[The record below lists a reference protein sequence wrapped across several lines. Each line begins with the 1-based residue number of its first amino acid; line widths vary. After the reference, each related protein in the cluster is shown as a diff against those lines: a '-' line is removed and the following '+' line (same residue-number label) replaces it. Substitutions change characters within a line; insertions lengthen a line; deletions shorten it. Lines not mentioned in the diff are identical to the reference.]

1 MIKVIGQDPNFVY
14 QVTCHNCASV
24 LEYTQE
30 DTTTEVLSD
39 YLGAGHKS
47 TFLMCP
53 TCSSKIKLINR

>member
-24 LEYTQE
+24 LEYTQQ
-30 DTTTEVLSD
+30 DTTAEVLSD
-39 YLGAGHKS
+39 DLGERYKS

-53 TCSSKIKLINR
+53 TCPSKIKLINR